1 MIIVA
6 LIPNGEAF
14 ISQILGA
21 VCPNN
26 VEDNQLKY
34 VQSQINR
41 LDKKVEDLSAAILK
55 SHYDILLKEIQLF
68 ENCVNILDSSDVY
81 YSTGDVYE
89 NRRWHAR
96 HINQKFKEAYK
107 RL

>member
-1 MIIVA
+1 MIILA

-41 LDKKVEDLSAAILK
+41 LDKKLK
-55 SHYDILLKEIQLF
+55 I
-68 ENCVNILDSSDVY
+68 
-81 YSTGDVYE
+81 
-89 NRRWHAR
+89 
-96 HINQKFKEAYK
+96 
-107 RL
+107 

>member
-81 YSTGDVYE
+81 YST
-89 NRRWHAR
+89 
-96 HINQKFKEAYK
+96 
-107 RL
+107 